1 MTFDQMATAMTRLFP
16 DAEVHEEDG
25 QFVIVTR
32 VPVESKP
39 ETEQDIEEKLVYMAE
54 SLVAGSIAFD
64 NDGQK
69 IIYTGVYDEEY

>member
-32 VPVESKP
+32 VPVEPEP
-39 ETEQDIEEKLVYMAE
+39 ETEQDIEGALVCMAE
-54 SLVAGSIAFD
+54 SLVAGATAFD

-69 IIYTGVYDEEY
+69 IIYTGLYDE